1 MDDPVKEIED
11 VVRSITEPYE
21 ASVIADNIEKYF
33 TRDAQIFHPFINQPY
48 SKDNGREDLKGI
60 YKILRVQTID
70 NKIDFHAVMFNED
83 KTQGTIEL
91 TEHVCMRMNPLSR
104 LRPSRASVRFL
115 VRIDLKKCEDGKY
128 RIYRQEDNFPSDLTQ
143 SGFAAAIPGMGTL
156 NTIIKSTAGYATAK
170 LGRFFLAYGWF
181 GP

>member
-1 MDDPVKEIED
+1 MDDPVKEIKD

-21 ASVIADNIEKYF
+21 AGVIVANIDKYF

-48 SKDNGREDLKGI
+48 GKDNGREDLKGI
-60 YKILRVQTID
+60 YKMLRVQTIN

-83 KTQGTIEL
+83 KTQGTLEL
-91 TEHVCMRMNPLSR
+91 TEHVTMRMNPLSR
-104 LRPSRASVRFL
+104 MSSSQTAVRFL
-115 VRIDLKKCEDGKY
+115 VRIDLRICEDGKY
-128 RIYRQEDNFPSDLTQ
+128 RIYRQEDNFPSDITQ
-143 SGFAAAIPGMGTL
+143 SGFAAAIPGLGTL
-156 NTIIKSTAGYATAK
+156 NTMVKTAAGFATSK

>member
-11 VVRSITEPYE
+11 VVRSVTEPYE
-21 ASVIADNIEKYF
+21 ASVIAANIDKYF

-48 SKDNGREDLKGI
+48 SKENGREDLKGI
-60 YKILRVQTID
+60 YKMLRVQTID

-83 KTQGTIEL
+83 KTRGTIEL
-91 TEHVCMRMNPLSR
+91 TEHVTMRLNPFP
-104 LRPSRASVRFL
+104 RPSSSRPAVRFL
-115 VRIDLKKCEDGKY
+115 VRVDLRKGEDGKY

-143 SGFAAAIPGMGTL
+143 SGFAASIPGLGTL
-156 NTIIKSTAGYATAK
+156 NNLIKSTAGFATAK
-170 LGRFFLAYGWF
+170 LGRFFLTYGWF